1 MAAAP
6 AVRAPIPGH
15 ENKIA
20 IQLGDDRLV
29 AVGLMRVDEEGAL
42 VLSIPHPDVL
52 AAGRPVLCFWQR
64 EDRWTPLPTRVG
76 APRFKPHPDAGRLRL
91 LPEARPVDRTSVG
104 SKAEADAAAAAVAAA
119 ADPAVAAGRP
129 PRRRPRRRRA
139 PSPRPRRCADEGG
152 RSRPRRDDK
161 PGIAAWHGRH
171 PTTNV
176 ALRLGSGRVRT
187 IEVRRLDEDGAL
199 VLSLPRPSMLGD
211 GAGIEIAWSE
221 RRDWFTADVHVAA
234 SRPDGHADAGLL
246 RLLPGA
252 APVEHRER
260 RASLRFPIKVGV
272 RGRVEK
278 GAIRKGT
285 TFSTESLDLSEGGV
299 AFPCE
304 LDLAKGDVVMGRLLG
319 PTGQLGDEVTLLIR
333 RVTPIPGQPG
343 YRVAC
348 SFEKPSKAFERAIKQ
363 HILTYC

>member
-1 MAAAP
+1 M
-6 AVRAPIPGH
+6 
-15 ENKIA
+15 
-20 IQLGDDRLV
+20 
-29 AVGLMRVDEEGAL
+29 
-42 VLSIPHPDVL
+42 LSIPHPDVL

-64 EDRWTPLPTRVG
+64 EDRWTPLPTRV
-76 APRFKPHPDAGRLRL
+76 ARRASSRTPTPALRL
-91 LPEARPVDRTSVG
+91 LPEARPVDRTSVAG
-104 SKAEADAAAAAVAAA
+104 RRKGDAATLSDAAEAAVAAA
-119 ADPAVAAGRP
+119 AAGAAAAQKPAPAAAEPAADAQRKDAKQP
-129 PRRRPRRRRA
+129 A
-139 PSPRPRRCADEGG
+139 ADEA
-152 RSRPRRDDK
+152 K
-161 PGIAAWHGRH
+161 AAPGIAAWHGRH

-221 RRDWFTADVHVAA
+221 RRDWFTADVHVAP

-285 TFSTESLDLSEGGV
+285 TFSSESLDLSEGGV

-304 LDLAKGDVVMGRLLG
+304 LELAKGDVVMGRLLG

-348 SFEKPSKAFERAIKQ
+348 SFEKPSKSFERAIKQ

>member
-29 AVGLMRVDEEGAL
+29 AVGLMRIDEEGAL

-104 SKAEADAAAAAVAAA
+104 TKAAEAAAAVAADGA
-119 ADPAVAAGRP
+119 APAATPAAP
-129 PRRRPRRRRA
+129 KAA
-139 PSPRPRRCADEGG
+139 PWSGAEAAAETQAPKTEQKQAAP
-152 RSRPRRDDK
+152 DDAK
-161 PGIAAWHGRH
+161 AAPGIAAWHGRH

-211 GAGIEIAWSE
+211 GAAIEIAWSE
-221 RRDWFTADVHVAA
+221 RRDWFTADVHVAPL
-234 SRPDGHADAGLL
+234 RPDGHADAGLL

-278 GAIRKGT
+278 GAVQKGT

-343 YRVAC
+343 YRIAC